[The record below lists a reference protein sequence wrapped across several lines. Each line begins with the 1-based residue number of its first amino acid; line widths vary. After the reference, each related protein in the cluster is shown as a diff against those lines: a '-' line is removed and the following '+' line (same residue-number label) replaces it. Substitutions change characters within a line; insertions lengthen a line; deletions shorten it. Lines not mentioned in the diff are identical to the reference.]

1 MQPIVNAGIHVID
14 RKRGKNV
21 TNDKRGKTT
30 QPIANVDNVPGS
42 AGKLAKAK
50 SSFAFDWLKGK

>member
-1 MQPIVNAGIHVID
+1 MQPIVSAGIHVTD
-14 RKRGKNV
+14 RKGGKNV

-42 AGKLAKAK
+42 ARKLAKAK
-50 SSFAFDWLKGK
+50 SSFAFD